1 MNWDYIAGF
10 FDGEGSVT
18 DYKRKC
24 RVTITQTN
32 QEVLERIRRFA
43 GVGSIAEIT
52 KRKSHWKDSWVYYI
66 SKQIDLLKF
75 LNGVVP
81 RLVVKRKLARNAIV
95 VLEYKLQKREV
106 RRQELSLR
114 MHKARELRKQGLPYR
129 DIGKA
134 LNIDFGHARRIV
146 LGKRK

>member
-10 FDGEGSVT
+10 FDGEGSIT

-32 QEVLERIRRFA
+32 KEVLERIRSFA
-43 GVGSIAEIT
+43 EVGSVAEIT

-66 SKQIDLLKF
+66 SKQTDLLKF

-81 RLVVKRKLARNAIV
+81 RLMVKRKLAQNAIV
-95 VLEYKLQKREV
+95 VLEYKLRGREV
-106 RRQELSLR
+106 RRQKLFLR
-114 MHKARELRKQGLPYR
+114 MQKARKLRKQGLSYR

-134 LNIDFGHARRIV
+134 LNIDFGHARRII

>member
-32 QEVLERIRRFA
+32 KKVLEQIRSFA
-43 GVGSIAEIT
+43 GVGSVAEIT

-66 SKQIDLLKF
+66 SKQSDLLKF
-75 LNGVVP
+75 LNGVASG
-81 RLVVKRKLARNAIV
+81 LVVKRKLAQKAIV
-95 VLEYKLQKREV
+95 VLEHKLQEREV
-106 RRQELSLR
+106 RRQELFLR
-114 MHKARELRKQGLPYR
+114 MHRAKELRKQGLPYR

-134 LNIDFGHARRIV
+134 LNIDFGHARRII
-146 LGKRK
+146 LGKQK

>member
-18 DYKRKC
+18 DYKKKC

-32 QEVLERIRRFA
+32 KEVLERIRSFA

-66 SKQIDLLKF
+66 SKQSDLLKF
-75 LNGVVP
+75 LNGVAP
-81 RLVVKRKLARNAIV
+81 RLVVKRKLAQNAIV
-95 VLEYKLQKREV
+95 VLERKLQEREA
-106 RRQELSLR
+106 RQQELFAR
-114 MHKARELRKQGLPYR
+114 TYKARELRRQGLPYR
-129 DIGKA
+129 DIGKV
-134 LNIDFGHARRIV
+134 LHIDFGHARRIV
-146 LGKRK
+146 LGKRR